1 MYDCHVC
8 TNLIRGALWGAFEAQ
23 IVRLLDSTVLA
34 SSAGALQ
41 MPWGAFEAHPRIPLD
56 QIEAHNV

>member
-1 MYDCHVC
+1 MHDCHVC
-8 TNLIRGALWGAFEAQ
+8 NKLIRGALWGAFEAQ
-23 IVRLLDSTVLA
+23 IVRLPNSTVLA

-56 QIEAHNV
+56 QIETHNV